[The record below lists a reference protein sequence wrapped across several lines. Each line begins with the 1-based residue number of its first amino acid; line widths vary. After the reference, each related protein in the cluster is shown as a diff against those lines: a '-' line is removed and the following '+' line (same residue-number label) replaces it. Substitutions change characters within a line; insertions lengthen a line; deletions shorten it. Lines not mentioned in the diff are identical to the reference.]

1 MAQLGDIRTL
11 SLACTGLESVEAAC
25 YAVDAVILLLDSEP
39 VVRSVMKEVL
49 EQAGYVVVA
58 TGGLGE
64 AVKRLADGR
73 IDLLIT
79 RPYVD
84 NIPGH
89 QAAKYLRARNPR
101 MEVLVI
107 AGLLDDDRLRYR
119 AALERFEVFPKPFS
133 TAELLEKVEEVL
145 KAAQERA
152 AR

>member
-1 MAQLGDIRTL
+1 M
-11 SLACTGLESVEAAC
+11 
-25 YAVDAVILLLDSEP
+25 ILLLDSEP

-119 AALERFEVFPKPFS
+119 AALERFEVFPKPF
-133 TAELLEKVEEVL
+133 TVAELLGKVAEVL
-145 KAAQERA
+145 KAGQQRA
-152 AR
+152 AGTSVTK